1 MMILLFISI
10 ALWIFGLIFA
20 LINSGTLT
28 LSRIC
33 LVAGTLL
40 LFITLCKPFAL
51 QLTLS
56 FFGGIFQLNAP
67 SLWLIFFGL
76 ISAFF
81 SSILGGTNRF
91 WLIGLALSL
100 IGSFGVF
107 TMQSVAP
114 FVVSW
119 ELMSFGGA
127 IMIIGDQKSKQAGGS
142 IFFMLALL
150 EVGAVFFLLALLS
163 LSVMS
168 GSFSFDQ
175 FAQAAALLP
184 PSLQFFVGVL
194 FLLGFGA
201 KLGLLPFYEW
211 FPETYGSGSGA
222 SGALFSG
229 LILNA
234 ALYAL
239 ARALLVWLPP
249 TISLGIVVII
259 LATLSAIIAILYG
272 FQQEDWR
279 KLLSLSSAEN
289 ASIAILMLGLALL
302 FHSHDLPLLAGLCTV
317 IAFLHMAAHTLAK
330 GCLFFTADAIYR
342 INGSYAIKQNGI
354 LKRSITFGIGALIA
368 AMSLAAMP
376 PQAGFLSEWYSFQSL
391 FHGYLL
397 MNLPGQIAI
406 TIAAAGLALSSAI
419 AIATFIKLFGIG
431 LMGKATT
438 PSKERFAFHSFA
450 IFITALVL
458 LALAA
463 AMPIWI
469 RLLTNLSTTWFGVDS
484 VAKMHTGWLM
494 VPLSKQFAF
503 SSPPM
508 LMIALVLFAIIPIL
522 LLMRAKRFAIR
533 HENVWFGGRQPF
545 PNEHIATTPL
555 VFSNAVRTFFSAI
568 YKPVVTI
575 KKHSE
580 GDVYFTKSVDFKE
593 EVTPFFTRTLFT
605 PIIKFCSATTV
616 LLQKIQSGN
625 INLYNGLIA
634 ILLILILCSV
644 FF

>member
-1 MMILLFISI
+1 MTTLLFVSI
-10 ALWIFGLIFA
+10 IFWVFGLIFA

-33 LVAGTLL
+33 LIVGTLL

-51 QLTLS
+51 QQSITL
-56 FFGGIFQLNAP
+56 FDGIFQLSAP

-81 SSILGGTNRF
+81 ISILGGTHRF
-91 WLIGLALSL
+91 WLIGLSLSL

-107 TMQSVAP
+107 TMQSLAP
-114 FVVSW
+114 FAVSW

-127 IMIIGDQKSKQAGGS
+127 IMIIGDQKSKQAGRN

-163 LSVMS
+163 LSVTS

-175 FAQAAALLP
+175 FAEAGAALSP
-184 PSLQFFVGVL
+184 TLQFFVGLL

-211 FPETYGSGSGA
+211 FPEAYGSGSGA
-222 SGALFSG
+222 TGALFSG

-234 ALYAL
+234 ALFAL

-249 TISLGIVVII
+249 TTSLGIVVMI

-289 ASIAILMLGLALL
+289 ASIAILMLGAALL
-302 FHSHDLPLLAGLCTV
+302 FHAQHLPLLAGLSTV

-330 GCLFFTADAIYR
+330 SCLFFTADAVFR
-342 INGSYAIKQNGI
+342 INGSYTIQQNGI
-354 LKRSITFGIGALIA
+354 LKKGLTLGIGALIA

-376 PQAGFLSEWYSFQSL
+376 PQAGFLSEWYAFQSL

-397 MNLPGQIAI
+397 INLPSQIAI

-419 AIATFIKLFGIG
+419 AIATFVKLFGIG
-431 LMGKATT
+431 LMGKETAPT
-438 PSKERFAFHSFA
+438 KERFAFHSFS

-463 AMPIWI
+463 AIPIWI
-469 RLLTNLSTTWFGVDS
+469 RLLTNLSMTWFGVDS

-503 SSPPM
+503 ASPPM
-508 LMIALVLFAIIPIL
+508 LMIAIVLFSILPIL

-533 HENVWFGGRQPF
+533 YESVWFGGRQPF
-545 PNEHIATTPL
+545 EKEHVAITPL
-555 VFSNAVRTFFSAI
+555 VFSNALRTFFSVI
-568 YKPVVTI
+568 YKPIVKV
-575 KKHSE
+575 KKYSE
-580 GDVYFTKSVDFKE
+580 GEIYFTKRVDFKQ
-593 EVTPFFTRTLFT
+593 EVTPFFTRTLFNPLT
-605 PIIKFCSATTV
+605 KFCRTTTV

-634 ILLILILCSV
+634 ILLILALCSV